1 LFVSPLQPINDSLLA
16 RPPRGDPVEREQL
29 KRWLDLIEW
38 EKSNPM
44 LYEGKEAGSLV
55 KRVHY
60 ACVLPASSI
69 IHHPLLREMNMARL
83 QLRLV
88 VHAFAALEVSFAQA
102 KEKPSESS
110 LNVWRFFFR
119 LNGCDKSAAD
129 RLFGRFYSLCDGDLL
144 W

>member
-1 LFVSPLQPINDSLLA
+1 
-16 RPPRGDPVEREQL
+16 VEREQL

-83 QLRLV
+83 QLRRV
-88 VHAFAALEVSFAQA
+88 VHAFAALEVFSHRQR
-102 KEKPSESS
+102 SNRESQ
-110 LNVWRFFFR
+110 VWM
-119 LNGCDKSAAD
+119 
-129 RLFGRFYSLCDGDLL
+129 FGDFLPA
-144 W
+144 